1 MARVSYVFNAF
12 KEKLMKGS
20 IRLTDPEVCL
30 NTVANSADTSH
41 AGFGTNAKFRVMLLS
56 TSSSLL
62 DPTTANESSVKAM
75 DVATLSQVST
85 LGEISTT
92 GYTAYAAG
100 ADSILAGMAVT
111 PHAADSA
118 SYAKWDAT
126 DVTFNN
132 LNSGATI
139 DGILLFWSTG
149 AADGSTG
156 AAPSSSNL
164 AYQYPILLIDLE
176 GSEITTNGGDIEIVW
191 AADGILRLNA

>member
-30 NTVANSADTSH
+30 NSVTATGDTSH
-41 AGFGTNAKFRVMLLS
+41 AGFGTNADFRIMLLS
-56 TSSSLL
+56 TSSTLL
-62 DPTTANESSVKAM
+62 DPTTSNAAGVKAM

-85 LGEISTT
+85 IGEIVTG
-92 GYTAYAAG
+92 GYTANAAG
-100 ADSILAGMAVT
+100 ADSILNSPTVTAV
-111 PHAADSA
+111 AADSA
-118 SYAKWDAT
+118 SYAKWDAS
-126 DVTFNN
+126 DETFNN
-132 LNSGATI
+132 LDSGATI
-139 DGILLFWSTG
+139 DGILLLWSTG

-156 AAPSSSNL
+156 ATPTGSNT